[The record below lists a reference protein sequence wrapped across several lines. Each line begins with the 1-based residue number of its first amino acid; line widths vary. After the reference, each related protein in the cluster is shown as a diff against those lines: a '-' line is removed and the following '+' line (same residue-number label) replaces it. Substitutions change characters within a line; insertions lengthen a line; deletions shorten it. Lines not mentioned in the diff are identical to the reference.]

1 MIQAPYNNKVC
12 IVTGGNFGIGKSVSL
27 GFAKRGAK
35 VIIADY
41 FENDDTLIQ
50 IKSMGGDA
58 TFVKCDVSKDSDVK
72 SMVKKCIST
81 YGQLDYAFNN
91 ASMEGSTA
99 NLHDCTEENWDRTI
113 ALNLKGVW
121 LCMKYEIQEMLKNGK
136 GSIVNNASIAG
147 LIGYPGI
154 PAFVASKHG
163 IIGLTKNAALEYAT
177 KNIKVNVV
185 CPSLN
190 LKYENGNGI
199 SPWNDSLS
207 GSYLKPVGKLGE
219 SEEIAE
225 AAIYLCGSYDKTASE
240 VNQVLAN

>member
-136 GSIVNNASIAG
+136 GSIVKGSLLFSAFENTFSKLDSEPELKEWQIDAPVSAHKEELSISEVVKV
-147 LIGYPGI
+147 IKKEIKP
-154 PAFVASKHG
+154 SHKHRYITVKKG
-163 IIGLTKNAALEYAT
+163 QNLSQISEDYHIS
-177 KNIKVNVV
+177 VNQ
-185 CPSLN
+185 LKKINN
-190 LKYENGNGI
+190 LKSDKI
-199 SPWNDSLS
+199 SI
-207 GSYLKPVGKLGE
+207 GQKLRV
-219 SEEIAE
+219 
-225 AAIYLCGSYDKTASE
+225 DK
-240 VNQVLAN
+240 